1 MTNKF
6 TKAERLKSKKE
17 IAAVF
22 KSKNTGLVY
31 PVKFLFDTSVVSSGE
46 REPGVKVLITV
57 PKRSFKKAVDR
68 NRIKRLIRESYR
80 TRKHS
85 LLSLAEEKNLAVNI
99 AFVYVAKE
107 VLTFNDVNR
116 AIGKVLHEIERKIAK
131 NPL

>member
-80 TRKHS
+80 TQKHN
-85 LLSLAEEKNLAVNI
+85 LVSLAAEKNLAVNI

>member
-68 NRIKRLIRESYR
+68 NRTKRLIRESYR
-80 TRKHS
+80 TQKHN
-85 LLSLAEEKNLAVNI
+85 LVSLAAEKNLAVNL